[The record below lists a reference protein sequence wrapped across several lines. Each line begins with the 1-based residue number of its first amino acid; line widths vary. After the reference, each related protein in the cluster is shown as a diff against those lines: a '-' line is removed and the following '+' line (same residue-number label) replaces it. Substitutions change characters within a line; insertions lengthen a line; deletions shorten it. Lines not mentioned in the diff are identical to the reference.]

1 MSLNVQDPIIAGSIR
16 AVYNASSV
24 NDTDWHDL
32 SSDNFVDSV
41 TGSACASGLSFAF
54 LAVVNKGSGFAYIKY
69 RARSGAGDSVTNEI
83 PIDLFYSDDIVTI
96 NTTVPTISYK
106 KNAGSDTFYIIAG
119 FTK

>member
-32 SSDNFVDSV
+32 ASSDFIDSV

-54 LAVVNKGSGFAYIKY
+54 LAVVNKGSDLAYIKY
-69 RARSGAGDSVTNEI
+69 RARGGAGDAVTNEI
-83 PIDLFYSDDIVTI
+83 PVDYFYSDDVGTI
-96 NTTVPTISYK
+96 NTTVSTIAYK
-106 KNAGSDTFYIIAG
+106 KNAGSDTFYLIAG
-119 FTK
+119 FSK